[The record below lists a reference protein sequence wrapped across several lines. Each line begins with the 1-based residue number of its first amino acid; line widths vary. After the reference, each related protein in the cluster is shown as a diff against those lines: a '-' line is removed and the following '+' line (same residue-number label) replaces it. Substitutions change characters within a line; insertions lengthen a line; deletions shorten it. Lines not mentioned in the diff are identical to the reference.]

1 MANITE
7 CVHGPEIY
15 DNGKKIVLMFLT
27 PKTTDSGDFIDVDL
41 NKFGIKNI
49 VSVYVH
55 VYKLEKST
63 FVCDGEPP
71 LVFVNNRIA
80 TIELQGKNRNCVR
93 EVVVIGNKF

>member
-15 DNGKKIVLMFLT
+15 DNGKKIALMFLT

-41 NKFGIKNI
+41 NKFGIKNLLNI
-49 VSVYVH
+49 YVH
-55 VYKLEKST
+55 VYKLEKSALA
-63 FVCDGEPP
+63 CYGEPP

-93 EVVVIGNKF
+93 KVVVIGNKF